1 MSSPWL
7 LLPLLL
13 LLLFHTSLLQADSEM
28 DGNRRIWG
36 TAYTQAE
43 MTAAIRR
50 FLVTFHAEAEEAQQG
65 EQQQPAPAGMA
76 TYVGL
81 LRQVRI

>member
-1 MSSPWL
+1 
-7 LLPLLL
+7 
-13 LLLFHTSLLQADSEM
+13 M

-36 TAYTQAE
+36 TAYTQSE

-50 FLVTFHAEAEEAQQG
+50 FLVTFHAEAAEEAAANGQQ
-65 EQQQPAPAGMA
+65 QQQPAPAGMA

-81 LRQVRI
+81 LRQVCVAAFVHMLGCCAWCFN

>member
-1 MSSPWL
+1 MSV
-7 LLPLLL
+7 
-13 LLLFHTSLLQADSEM
+13 SLLQADSEL

-36 TAYTQAE
+36 TAYTQSE

-50 FLVTFHAEAEEAQQG
+50 FLVTFHAEAEEG
-65 EQQQPAPAGMA
+65 GQQQEQPAAAGLA

-81 LRQVRI
+81 LRQVRLVCP